1 MKNVSSPERSQH
13 CVFAF
18 FGWLGSQS
26 SSFQVADDLF
36 SLQFSSY
43 QCLGILMRNSELF
56 RTDIRGQKLF
66 LTNSYFDRLDLE
78 LLSAIFR
85 ERPNQS
91 IETDVGFGSIEGS
104 YFNENVF
111 GIDRNLTVLSI
122 DDRRY
127 RTNDVV
133 TIHDQRIY
141 RTVSDQMQILFQFV
155 VFK

>member
-1 MKNVSSPERSQH
+1 
-13 CVFAF
+13 
-18 FGWLGSQS
+18 
-26 SSFQVADDLF
+26 
-36 SLQFSSY
+36 
-43 QCLGILMRNSELF
+43 MRNSELF
-56 RTDIRGQKLF
+56 RTDVRGQKLF

-122 DDRRY
+122 DDRRN

-141 RTVSDQMQILFQFV
+141 RAVSDQMQILF
-155 VFK
+155 